1 MYDDHFLEHY
11 ADETLSDA
19 RDFMARERLTR
30 HGGTLEAG
38 TIPTWLLVGLIV
50 VFVGLLLIFAL

>member
-1 MYDDHFLEHY
+1 MYDFNFLERY
-11 ADETLSDA
+11 ADETLTDA

-38 TIPTWLLVGLIV
+38 HMPSWLLLSLAVIFIAMLI
-50 VFVGLLLIFAL
+50 LAL

>member
-1 MYDDHFLEHY
+1 MYDFHYLERY
-11 ADETLSDA
+11 ADETLTDA

-38 TIPTWLLVGLIV
+38 HMPSWLLLGLAII
-50 VFVGLLLIFAL
+50 FIAMLLLAL